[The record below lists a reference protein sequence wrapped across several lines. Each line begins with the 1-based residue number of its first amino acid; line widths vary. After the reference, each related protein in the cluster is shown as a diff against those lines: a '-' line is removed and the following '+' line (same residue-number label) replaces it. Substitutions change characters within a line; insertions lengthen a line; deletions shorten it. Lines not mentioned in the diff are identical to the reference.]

1 MRVHCIISSGS
12 KIHRKGKWNYW
23 SCMCNSS
30 SYKRSWRGEHERELY
45 FINPWSVCACTCAE
59 NNSKNIK
66 DEEEPSNEVLKL
78 SRKKC
83 KIKRRDNAC
92 YLNFEATYMENLE
105 DEIYVDE
112 VVNEDV
118 SDSHNVVKCIP

>member
-1 MRVHCIISSGS
+1 MLNLSS
-12 KIHRKGKWNYW
+12 
-23 SCMCNSS
+23 
-30 SYKRSWRGEHERELY
+30 
-45 FINPWSVCACTCAE
+45 
-59 NNSKNIK
+59 
-66 DEEEPSNEVLKL
+66 
-78 SRKKC
+78 KKC

>member
-1 MRVHCIISSGS
+1 
-12 KIHRKGKWNYW
+12 
-23 SCMCNSS
+23 MCNSS

-45 FINPWSVCACTCAE
+45 FINPLSVCACIGVE
-59 NNSKNIK
+59 NNSRNIK
-66 DEEEPSNEVLKL
+66 YEEEPSNEVLNL
-78 SRKKC
+78 SSKKC

-92 YLNFEATYMENLE
+92 YLNFEATYMENIE
-105 DEIYVDE
+105 DEIYVNE